1 MPFRRPIW
9 TLLAVAAATLGVL
22 APAAARGTVAGKAQ
36 TAARTAQPR
45 HEAINCDSY
54 YATELKLTVPVQV
67 PCPDVVNPQAV
78 FGHYVGH
85 DEPNVDFYSNVPG
98 SGTRERYQLTL
109 PKSPPAPTP
118 GMPVNARSY
127 SFELQVAPWFGM
139 SLCADRSFPE
149 LVKTCTPD
157 SDVNIVNPKNSPYHA
172 GSAYLELQFYP
183 YCMGTDWCAATNI
196 WSYYVNPVTGQ
207 QLNPDCAD
215 KVGGV
220 ELDNFAFLTLSGKPL
235 GPPNPL
241 ASTTATFTPKA
252 AQTLLMGQGDHVT
265 VTVQDTRAGLLMQA
279 QDHTN
284 GKTGA
289 MVASA
294 ANGFA
299 QMAFAP
305 PPSTTCKAIPYSF
318 HPMYSTSSPATRS
331 TWTAQT
337 YNIAYSDETGHF
349 DFCSAANSEGQCTG
363 FEGAGKYR
371 EAADSSDTGCTVTNP
386 AVFPYQGCGGND
398 YGFDGTSYIP
408 DWPDG
413 KPNHPTPWTFT
424 SPVTGAHY
432 TTNYQRVAFAD
443 DLPLNESAT
452 GSQPHCS
459 QFIREPGGCTQI
471 PYTDE
476 GKPAAFYPFF
486 STTKINGCSWVEGND
501 IPGVTVNDFGKQKQF
516 GRYVNGYYYTVLG
529 GKALAYNPDFR
540 QILNYNPCPATIP

>member
-1 MPFRRPIW
+1 MLTRRLIW
-9 TLLAVAAATLGVL
+9 VLPAVGAITVGLV
-22 APAAARGTVAGKAQ
+22 APAAASRTLAGTSQ
-36 TAARTAQPR
+36 TASPAGYTR
-45 HEAINCDSY
+45 HESISCDSY
-54 YATELKLTVPVQV
+54 YATKLKLTVPVQV
-67 PCPDVVNPQAV
+67 PCPDVVNPQQV

-85 DEPNVDFYSNVPG
+85 DEPNVLFYSNKPG

-109 PKSPPAPTP
+109 PKSPPPPTP

-139 SLCADRSFPE
+139 ALCADRSFPE
-149 LVKTCTPD
+149 LLKTCTPD
-157 SDVNIVNPKNSPYHA
+157 SDVNIVNPKTSPYHA

-183 YCMGTDWCAATNI
+183 YCMGTHWCAATNI

-207 QLNPDCAD
+207 QLNPTCQD

-241 ASTTATFTPKA
+241 NSTAATFTPKA
-252 AQTLLMGQGDHVT
+252 ASTLLMGQGDHVT
-265 VTVQDTRAGLLMQA
+265 VTVADTKAGLLMQA
-279 QDHTN
+279 QDHTS
-284 GKTGA
+284 GRTGS

-305 PPSTTCKAIPYSF
+305 PPSTTCKSIPYSF

-349 DFCSAANSEGQCTG
+349 DYCSQANSQGQCTG
-363 FEGAGKYR
+363 FEGAGRYR
-371 EAADSSDTGCTVTNP
+371 KPADSLDSGCQTTDP

-398 YGFDGTSYIP
+398 YGFDGTSNIP

-424 SPVTGAHY
+424 SPVTGPNY
-432 TTNYQRVAFAD
+432 TTNYQRAAFEN
-443 DLPLNESAT
+443 DLPLNESST

-459 QFIREPGGCTQI
+459 QFIRVPGGCTDM
-471 PYTDE
+471 PLTDE

-501 IPGVTVNDFGKQKQF
+501 IPGVTVNDFGKQKQY
-516 GRYVNGYYYTVLG
+516 GGYVNGYYYTVLG
-529 GKALAYNPDFR
+529 GKGLQYNPDFR
-540 QILNYNPCPATIP
+540 QILNYNPCPARVP